1 MDSQGQIVSN
11 ADTPFGN
18 VYAAAFDGFVSEQPA
33 QAFSMDDFLML
44 DEPILLPTSGASI
57 TAMGNLAIHDSVLA
71 GKYDVVV
78 EWAGREY
85 VATLCQE
92 YYPQYDFL
100 ANRLV
105 LGADKG
111 FGGFDSLAKYA
122 TNSCALYQGSVAIGA
137 WEAHPN
143 IAVTGLDA
151 VLNDL
156 NRKEI
161 GLELIVKMPML
172 SDEQRN
178 ELLSTVGG

>member
-1 MDSQGQIVSN
+1 
-11 ADTPFGN
+11 
-18 VYAAAFDGFVSEQPA
+18 
-33 QAFSMDDFLML
+33 
-44 DEPILLPTSGASI
+44 
-57 TAMGNLAIHDSVLA
+57 
-71 GKYDVVV
+71 VVV

-111 FGGFDSLAKYA
+111 FGGFASLAKYA

>member
-1 MDSQGQIVSN
+1 M
-11 ADTPFGN
+11 
-18 VYAAAFDGFVSEQPA
+18 
-33 QAFSMDDFLML
+33 
-44 DEPILLPTSGASI
+44 
-57 TAMGNLAIHDSVLA
+57 
-71 GKYDVVV
+71 
-78 EWAGREY
+78 
-85 VATLCQE
+85 
-92 YYPQYDFL
+92 

-105 LGADKG
+105 LGADNG
-111 FGGFDSLAKYA
+111 FGGFASLAKYA
-122 TNSCALYQGSVAIGA
+122 TNSCASYQGSVAIGA